1 MAVERRCPPQLHKVH
16 LNRTPFFVNNLYC
29 GIGVFVSFHSVTPWF
44 HHQLESDAAREYVA
58 TMWRSA
64 EPRSRKLCFHQPA
77 IFADIDCGYF
87 YPLTRTSRIHSIQWP
102 KPCVRY
108 SEQFFVSFS
117 STSLTMNPS
126 LSAWTQ
132 RYHDL
137 TPLRNLCKLQIVF
150 AIAFCS
156 TVGTAV
162 LHKPSISAYT

>member
-64 EPRSRKLCFHQPA
+64 EARSRKLCFHQPA
-77 IFADIDCGYF
+77 NFVDIDCGYF

-102 KPCVRY
+102 LFWIIFCLLFKHQPY
-108 SEQFFVSFS
+108 HG
-117 STSLTMNPS
+117 PI
-126 LSAWTQ
+126 TQ
-132 RYHDL
+132 CMDTTIYHDL

-150 AIAFCS
+150 VIAFCS
-156 TVGTAV
+156 TVGTTV